1 MLVLVGIMGAG
12 KSSVGKKLSEF
23 LNVGFIDADLEI
35 EKAAGMTIQEI
46 FEKFGEKYFRVGEKK
61 VIDRLILK
69 EPQILSTG
77 GGAFLSSNIRKTI
90 KKNGYSIWL
99 KADIKTIWPRVSG
112 KGNRPLRPL
121 LNDQFPQKKLE
132 KLIEK
137 RNPTYKTADI
147 TIESKSNISHSIM
160 VKKIISEL
168 KKNKMLIET

>member
-46 FEKFGEKYFRVGEKK
+46 FEKFGEKYFREGEKK
-61 VIDRLILK
+61 VLDRLILK

-77 GGAFLSSNIRKTI
+77 GGAFLSKNIRKII

-99 KADIKTIWPRVSG
+99 KADINTIWPRVSG
-112 KGNRPLRPL
+112 KGNRPL
-121 LNDQFPQKKLE
+121 LNGQFPQKELE

-147 TIESKSNISHSIM
+147 TIESKSNINHSIM

-168 KKNKMLIET
+168 KKNKMLIETS